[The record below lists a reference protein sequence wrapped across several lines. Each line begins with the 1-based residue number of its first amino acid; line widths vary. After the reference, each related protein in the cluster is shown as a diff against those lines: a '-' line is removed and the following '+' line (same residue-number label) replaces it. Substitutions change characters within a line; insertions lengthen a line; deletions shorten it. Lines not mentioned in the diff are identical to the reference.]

1 MMAHFC
7 LEIQGASGKFMEG
20 QTVLLTTVAPRKSPI
35 ITVLHV
41 LGNAVFYLMLLT
53 MAVLLFFLFQL
64 RLTGGVPQ
72 VFGYQV

>member
-1 MMAHFC
+1 
-7 LEIQGASGKFMEG
+7 MEG

-53 MAVLLFFLFQL
+53 MAVLLFFLFQS

>member
-1 MMAHFC
+1 M
-7 LEIQGASGKFMEG
+7 EEQASS
-20 QTVLLTTVAPRKSPI
+20 LPINAPRKSPI